1 MKCPTCGADIPAG
14 ADIPVMNFQYSWKQ
28 LLFIVP
34 VMLLGFWPLA
44 QLTIL
49 RGDVTKDLVVRHV
62 EKKLSFQDSPR
73 GVLVVTGLIKNLG
86 KRDWSGVTVE
96 AEFFDEQ
103 GMFLDEASEFL
114 RSDILGEAEEHFKM
128 EIRSPGNALT
138 AETTT
143 LKVKIS
149 GGRSKLF

>member
-1 MKCPTCGADIPAG
+1 MKCSNCGADVPA
-14 ADIPVMNFQYSWKQ
+14 VNVQYSWKQ

-34 VMLLGFWPLA
+34 LLLVGFWPLA

-49 RGDVTKDLVVRHV
+49 RGDVTKDLVIRRVG
-62 EKKLSFQDSPR
+62 KKLSFQDSPR
-73 GVLVVTGLIKNLG
+73 GKLVVTGLIENLG
-86 KRDWSGVTVE
+86 KRDWSGVTIE

-103 GMFLDEASEFL
+103 SMFLDEASEYL
-114 RSDILGEAEEHFKM
+114 RSYILGEAEEHFKM
-128 EIRSPGNALT
+128 EIRSPGNALI

-149 GGRSKLF
+149 GGRSKPF